1 MMDIPTLELG
11 RFRQSGLHNVDLV
24 HRRAYLPV
32 ATPPLG
38 LTKSG
43 LPVSVQVVAPYLEYR
58 TAMYVA
64 RRLADLTG
72 TGYVRPTEFVYRPR

>member
-1 MMDIPTLELG
+1 MT
-11 RFRQSGLHNVDLV
+11 
-24 HRRAYLPV
+24 
-32 ATPPLG
+32 TPPLG

-43 LPVSVQVVAPYLEYR
+43 LPVSVQVVAQYLEYR

-64 RRLADLTG
+64 HRLADLTG